1 MAYEEKLKPVKRS
14 HNIVMED
21 RGKLTVSGVED
32 VSSFDESEIVMSTVC
47 GSLIVSGSVLKI
59 DRLSLDT
66 GDVAVTGLVTALDY
80 EEVAPSRSLWAR
92 LFH

>member
-1 MAYEEKLKPVKRS
+1 MAYEEKSRSLKKT
-14 HNIVMED
+14 HNIIMED

-32 VSSFDESEIVMSTVC
+32 VASFDENEVVMSTVC
-47 GSLIVSGSVLKI
+47 GNLVVRGSELKI

-66 GDVAVTGLVTALDY
+66 GDVAVQGLITDLCY

-92 LFH
+92 IFH

>member
-1 MAYEEKLKPVKRS
+1 MSYEDKAKTAKRS
-14 HNIVMED
+14 HNIVLED

-32 VSSFDESEIVMSTVC
+32 VASFDESEVVMSTVC
-47 GSLIVSGSVLKI
+47 GSLIVRGSELKI

-66 GDVAVTGLVTALDY
+66 GDVALTGLITALDY

>member
-1 MAYEEKLKPVKRS
+1 MSYEDKAKTAKRC
-14 HNIVMED
+14 HNIVLED
-21 RGKLTVSGVED
+21 RGKLTVSGVDD
-32 VSSFDESEIVMSTVC
+32 VASFDESEVVMSTVC
-47 GSLIVSGSVLKI
+47 GSLIVRGSELKI

-66 GDVAVTGLVTALDY
+66 GDVALTGLITALDY

>member
-1 MAYEEKLKPVKRS
+1 MAYEEKTKSMKKTHGVIL
-14 HNIVMED
+14 ED
-21 RGKLTVSGVED
+21 RARLSVSGVED
-32 VSSFDESEIVMSTVC
+32 VASFDEAEVVMTTVC
-47 GSLIVSGSVLKI
+47 GNLVLRGSELKI

-66 GDVAVTGLVTALDY
+66 GDVTLRGLVTDLSY